1 MKNSINIAIVGGG
14 ASGIFC
20 AIALKNIIKDAN
32 VTIFEG
38 QNKIG
43 KKLLQTGN
51 GKCNLLNRY
60 LDSSKYNS
68 SDISELIN
76 KYSCEYMMKLFNDMG
91 LMLREDE
98 EGRIYPYS
106 EKATTVLDV
115 FLNQLNK
122 LNVEVITDTFITRI
136 EKNNGFKLYSNN
148 KVYNSDIVVVC
159 TGGVASIHYK
169 YNAYDVL
176 ERLGHSI
183 TKINPSLCALKV
195 KENTKSLSGLKVK
208 CTASIIVDG
217 KKVASTKGE
226 VLFKD
231 NGLSGIAIF
240 ILSQYYQKDK
250 KCYISLDLFEE
261 LEKEELNDK
270 LNKGDLSNNL
280 IGYFPKMINLD
291 LINKSKNSS
300 IGEIIK
306 NYKFEIIDTY
316 GFENAQVTKGG
327 VKLDE
332 VSLSTFESKKCEN
345 LYLAGEVLDV
355 DGTCGGYNLYFAF
368 ASAYQIALSIK
379 NKKEI

>member
-1 MKNSINIAIVGGG
+1 MKNSIDVAIIGGG

-20 AIALKNIIKDAN
+20 AIALKKLMKDAN
-32 VTIFEG
+32 VTIYEG

-51 GKCNLLNRY
+51 GKCNLLNKN
-60 LDSSKYNS
+60 LDESKYNLDKIS
-68 SDISELIN
+68 SLIE

-91 LMLREDE
+91 LKLRIDE

-115 FLNQLNK
+115 FLNQLDK
-122 LNVEVITDTFITRI
+122 LGVAVVTDTFIDDIR
-136 EKNNGFKLYSNN
+136 KGSQFKLYSNN
-148 KVYNSDIVVVC
+148 NIYTSDVVVVC
-159 TGGVASIHYK
+159 TGGLASIHYK
-169 YNAYDVL
+169 YNAYDML
-176 ERLGHSI
+176 RKIGHTI
-183 TKINPSLCALKV
+183 TEISPSLCALKV

-208 CTASIIVDG
+208 CKASIIVDG
-217 KKVASTKGE
+217 TCKAFTNGE

-240 ILSQYYQKDK
+240 ILSQYFEKNK
-250 KCYISLDLFEE
+250 KCFISLDLFEE
-261 LEKEELNDK
+261 QSEDELNQQ
-270 LNKGDLSNNL
+270 LYKGNLQENL

-291 LINKSKNSS
+291 LINRSKNNNN
-300 IGEIIK
+300 IGKNIK
-306 NYKFEIIDTY
+306 NYKFEIIDTF

-327 VKLDE
+327 VKIDE
-332 VSLSTFESKKCEN
+332 INLSSFESRKCED

-368 ASAYQIALSIK
+368 ASAYQIALSIENRK
-379 NKKEI
+379 